1 MEVQGCRYASLPVSR
16 YRVWC
21 LEELRRHWQ
30 ALDESTQATL
40 QSQLKGDGADVL
52 WESEPAAESGY
63 DTERQ
68 APFNRAINVFGKG
81 VPS

>member
-40 QSQLKGDGADVL
+40 PSQPKCHGADPL
-52 WESEPAAESGY
+52 WDSASAA
-63 DTERQ
+63 
-68 APFNRAINVFGKG
+68 
-81 VPS
+81 